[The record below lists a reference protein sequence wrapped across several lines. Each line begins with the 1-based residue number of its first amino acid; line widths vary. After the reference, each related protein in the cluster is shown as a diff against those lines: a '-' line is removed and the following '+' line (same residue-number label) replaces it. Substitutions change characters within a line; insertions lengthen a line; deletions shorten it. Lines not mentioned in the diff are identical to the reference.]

1 MAITKLTKKFIKEKP
16 MQFTKEELILLE
28 ICFDM
33 NAGDNYVR
41 NNLFPE
47 WLEKDH
53 NFSEAKTEKIFQ
65 SIAKK
70 FKSQ

>member
-1 MAITKLTKKFIKEKP
+1 MAK
-16 MQFTKEELILLE
+16 QFTKEELILLE

-41 NNLFPE
+41 DDLFPE

-53 NFSEAKTEKIFQ
+53 NLTNAKTEKIFK

-70 FKSQ
+70 FKENAKLTKKFIKGKN